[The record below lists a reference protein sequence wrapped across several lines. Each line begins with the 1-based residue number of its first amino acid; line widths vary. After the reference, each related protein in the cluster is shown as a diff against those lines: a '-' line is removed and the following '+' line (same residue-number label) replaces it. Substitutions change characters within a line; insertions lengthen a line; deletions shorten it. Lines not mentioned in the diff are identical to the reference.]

1 MPKEPIDNEKEE
13 IVDNLSS
20 QNNTILKENKK
31 NDLEKRMSIYESK
44 KVTLVQK

>member
-44 KVTLVQK
+44 KVPLVQK